1 MLYQQGLIRI
11 RGYVLLHLID
21 SSGGPE
27 SGVFCFGLFG
37 RVCFFLGLDCQGI
50 A

>member
-11 RGYVLLHLID
+11 RGYVLLTRL
-21 SSGGPE
+21 GGSE

-37 RVCFFLGLDCQGI
+37 RVCFFLGLDCQGT